1 MCFFI
6 AYLNIFLYLCAKFIL
21 KFIIMTTS
29 EMRQAFEKA
38 YGRGAEKIYFSPGRV
53 NLIGEH
59 TDYNGGCVFPCALS
73 FGAWLLL
80 AKNND
85 RVLRF
90 RSLNMPQVY
99 EIAVDAIK
107 PQPDR
112 AWCNYALGCID
123 IIARRHPEAKLESG
137 YDLLYFGNVPAGAG
151 LSSSAAMEVVTAR
164 AFTEEMVESLDTQ
177 LPFGYKDDKQY
188 RTELALIGQACEHE
202 YAGVMC
208 GVMDQFASAQGKKDH
223 AIYLNCDTLEF
234 EHVPVKLEGIKV
246 VISNTHSP
254 HHLDSGAY
262 NDRVRQCKTAV
273 EQISK
278 VKPIKFLAELTL
290 EDWEQVQDA
299 ITDPIAKKRARH
311 VVGEVARTAEAVEAL
326 KQGKI
331 ERFGELM
338 TASHVS
344 LRDDYEVTGKELD
357 SLAEAAWQVEGVLGS
372 RMTGG
377 GFGGCTVSLVRDEA
391 IETFKAFVGKEY
403 EAKTGLKAD
412 FYVAEIG
419 DGVARLA

>member
-1 MCFFI
+1 
-6 AYLNIFLYLCAKFIL
+6 
-21 KFIIMTTS
+21 MTTQ
-29 EMRQAFEKA
+29 EMNLAFEQA
-38 YGRGAEKIYFSPGRV
+38 YGKKAEKMYFSPGRV

-73 FGAWLLL
+73 FGAWLLI

-85 RVLRF
+85 QVLRF
-90 RSLNMPQVY
+90 HSLNMPQTYSIPV
-99 EIAVDAIK
+99 ADIK

-123 IIARRHPEAKLESG
+123 IIRHRHPEAKLESG
-137 YDLLYFGNVPAGAG
+137 YDLLYYGNVPAGAG

-164 AFTEEMVESLDTQ
+164 AFTEEMNWKDT
-177 LPFGYKDDKQY
+177 DDKKY

-223 AIYLNCDTLEF
+223 AIHLNCDTLEF

-273 EQISK
+273 EQIST
-278 VKPIKFLAELTL
+278 VKPIKHLAELTP
-290 EDWEQVQDA
+290 EDWKEVEGV
-299 ITDPIAKKRARH
+299 ITDPIAKKRAHH

-326 KQGKI
+326 KRGDI
-331 ERFGELM
+331 LRFGELM
-338 TASHVS
+338 TQSHVS

-357 SLAEAAWQVEGVLGS
+357 TMAEAAWEVEGVLGS

-377 GFGGCTVSLVRDEA
+377 GFGGCTVSLVKDEA
-391 IETFKAFVGKEY
+391 IETFKAHVGKVY
-403 EAKTGLKAD
+403 EEKTGLKPD

-419 DGVARLA
+419 DGVSRLA

>member
-1 MCFFI
+1 MVHE
-6 AYLNIFLYLCAKFIL
+6 L
-21 KFIIMTTS
+21 KNEKLRIKINIIMTTQ
-29 EMRQAFEKA
+29 EMNLAFEQA
-38 YGRGAEKIYFSPGRV
+38 YGKKAEKMYFSPGRV

-85 RVLRF
+85 QVLRF
-90 RSLNMPQVY
+90 RSLNMPQTYSIPV
-99 EIAVDAIK
+99 ADIK

-123 IIARRHPEAKLESG
+123 IIRRRHPEAKLKSG
-137 YDLLYFGNVPAGAG
+137 YDLLYYGNVPAGAG

-164 AFTEEMVESLDTQ
+164 AFTEEMNWKDA
-177 LPFGYKDDKQY
+177 DDKKY

-223 AIYLNCDTLEF
+223 AIHLNCDTLEF

-273 EQISK
+273 EQIST
-278 VKPIKFLAELTL
+278 VKPIKHLAELTP
-290 EDWEQVQDA
+290 EDWKEVEGV
-299 ITDPIAKKRARH
+299 ITDPIAKKRAHH

-326 KQGKI
+326 KKGDIK
-331 ERFGELM
+331 RFGELM
-338 TASHVS
+338 TQSHIS

-357 SLAEAAWQVEGVLGS
+357 TMAEAAWEVEGVLGS

-377 GFGGCTVSLVRDEA
+377 GFGGCTVSLVKDEA
-391 IETFKAFVGKEY
+391 IETFKAHVGKVY
-403 EAKTGLKAD
+403 EEKTGLKPD

-419 DGVARLA
+419 DGVSRLA

>member
-1 MCFFI
+1 
-6 AYLNIFLYLCAKFIL
+6 
-21 KFIIMTTS
+21 MTTQ
-29 EMRQAFEKA
+29 ELKQAFLQA
-38 YGRGAEKIYFSPGRV
+38 YGQQPEKTYFAPGRV

-73 FGAWLLL
+73 FGAWLAL
-80 AKNND
+80 AKNGD

-90 RSLNMPQVY
+90 RSLNMPQTY
-99 EIAVDAIK
+99 AIPLGEIR
-107 PQPDR
+107 PQPDK
-112 AWCNYALGCID
+112 AWCNYALGCLD
-123 IIARRHPEAKLESG
+123 IIARRHPEAKLQSG
-137 YDLLYFGNVPAGAG
+137 YDILYYGNVPAGAG

-164 AFTEEMVESLDTQ
+164 AFSEEMGWTDSN
-177 LPFGYKDDKQY
+177 DKAY
-188 RTELALIGQACEHE
+188 RTELALIGQQCEHE

-208 GVMDQFASAQGKKDH
+208 GIMDQFASAQGKKDH
-223 AIYLNCDTLEF
+223 AIYLNCDTLDF

-246 VISNTHSP
+246 VITNTHSP

-273 EQISK
+273 EQICK
-278 VKPIKFLAELTL
+278 VKPIKFLAELKP
-290 EDWEQVQDA
+290 EDWDQVESA
-299 ITDPIAKKRARH
+299 ITDPIAKRRARH
-311 VVGEVARTAEAVEAL
+311 VVGEVARTAAAVEAL
-326 KQGKI
+326 KRGEI
-331 ERFGELM
+331 AYFGELM

-344 LRDDYEVTGKELD
+344 LRDDYEVTGPELD
-357 SLAEAAWQVEGVLGS
+357 ALAEAAWQVPGVLGS

-391 IETFKAFVGKEY
+391 IEQFKEFVGKEY
-403 EAKTGLKAD
+403 ERKTGLKAD

>member
-1 MCFFI
+1 
-6 AYLNIFLYLCAKFIL
+6 
-21 KFIIMTTS
+21 MTIQ
-29 EMRQAFEKA
+29 ELQIAFEQA
-38 YGRGAEKIYFSPGRV
+38 YGQKAEKVYFAPGRV

-80 AKNND
+80 AKNNNN
-85 RVLRF
+85 VLRF
-90 RSLNMPQVY
+90 RSLNMPQEY
-99 EIAVDAIK
+99 SIPISEIK

-112 AWCNYALGCID
+112 AWCNYALGCMD

-137 YDLLYFGNVPAGAG
+137 YDLLYFGNVPSGAG

-164 AFTEEMVESLDTQ
+164 AFTEEM
-177 LPFGYKDDKQY
+177 GYNGEGLSVNGERDKKY

-208 GVMDQFASAQGKKDH
+208 GIMDQFASAQGKKDH
-223 AIYLNCDTLEF
+223 AIYLNCDTLDF
-234 EHVPVKLEGIKV
+234 EHVPVKLDGIKV
-246 VISNTHSP
+246 VITNTHSP

-262 NDRVRQCKTAV
+262 NDRVRQCQTAV

-278 VKPIKFLAELTL
+278 VKPIKFLAELT
-290 EDWEQVQDA
+290 EDDWREVESA
-299 ITDPIAKKRARH
+299 VTDPIAKKRARH
-311 VVGEVARTAEAVEAL
+311 VVGEVARTTAAVEAL
-326 KQGKI
+326 KRGEI
-331 ERFGELM
+331 AYFGELM

-344 LRDDYEVTGKELD
+344 LRDDYEVTGPELD
-357 SLAEAAWQVEGVLGS
+357 ALAEAAWQVEGVLGS

-377 GFGGCTVSLVRDEA
+377 GFGGCTVSLVKDEA
-391 IETFKAFVGKEY
+391 IETFKAFVGAEY
-403 EAKTGLKAD
+403 EKKTGLKAD

-419 DGVARLA
+419 DGVTRLA